1 MSAHW
6 SPEVKPLQ
14 VLLQRPLHLSRS
26 FRRTLLRRGLQEPR
40 VRRSRCRQ
48 PRQDLTMKVANIP
61 VGSMRTNGSKV
72 CAWLKKNSPDI
83 VTLQKIGSKKDFPTT
98 ELRNLGY
105 ESSFL
110 GWRSRSDLGVAVLTN
125 SRRWQPEVLVPQL
138 PGIARPESRF
148 LTVNIGGI
156 WVSSVYAPYNPEG
169 WKRDQARK
177 AIQLRVA
184 WLNRLRDH
192 VEDLGYHSRYSLLC
206 GDFNVKVKADGPLTR
221 NNPYY
226 TEEEQRALGAL
237 SPGLGFVDVYR
248 FAYPDPEKWPGH
260 TWGYRARTPRGASR
274 LHLILASESLARCRF
289 RVSRNLDSRPR
300 EDAPPLVVEFDGV
313 SL

>member
-1 MSAHW
+1 
-6 SPEVKPLQ
+6 
-14 VLLQRPLHLSRS
+14 
-26 FRRTLLRRGLQEPR
+26 
-40 VRRSRCRQ
+40 
-48 PRQDLTMKVANIP
+48 MKIANFP
-61 VGSMRTNGSKV
+61 VGSMRTNGSRV

-83 VTLQKIGSKKDFPTT
+83 VTLQKIGSKKDFPTAG
-98 ELRNLGY
+98 LRNLGY

-110 GWRSRSDLGVAVLTN
+110 GRRSRSDLGVAVLTD
-125 SRRWQPEVLVPQL
+125 SRRWRPEVLVSQL
-138 PGIARPESRF
+138 PGIAQPESRF

-169 WKRDQARK
+169 WKRDQAHK
-177 AIQLRVA
+177 AIQQRVA

-206 GDFNVKVKADGPLTR
+206 GDFNVKVKADGPLAK

-226 TEEEQRALGAL
+226 TEEDRRALEAL
-237 SPGLGFVDVYR
+237 SPDLGFVDVYR

-260 TWGYRARTPRGASR
+260 TWGYRVRTPRGASR
-274 LHLILASESLARCRF
+274 LHLILASESLARCRLS
-289 RVSRNLDSRPR
+289 VSRDLDSRPR
-300 EDAPPLVVEFDGV
+300 DDAPPLVVEFGGI